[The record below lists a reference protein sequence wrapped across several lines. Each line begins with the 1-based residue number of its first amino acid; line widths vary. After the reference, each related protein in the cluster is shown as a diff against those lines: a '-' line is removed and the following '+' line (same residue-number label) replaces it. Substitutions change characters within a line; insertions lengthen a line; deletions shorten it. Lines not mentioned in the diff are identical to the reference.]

1 MRLHIAG
8 SQAQQ
13 RNRSAR
19 DRTLRAVRHERYRQP
34 RRRACTHIERWISD
48 DVIGQRVEG
57 DRLIGLVDVERT
69 RYVRRGVEAGIAGLM
84 RRDRTTAE
92 ADERDGAARDRAR
105 RTARRESHRQ
115 IGRGRGRDPEWR
127 IDDGVIGQRVEG
139 DRLIKFAGGVA
150 LVKADVEARAEWA
163 RSI

>member
-1 MRLHIAG
+1 
-8 SQAQQ
+8 
-13 RNRSAR
+13 
-19 DRTLRAVRHERYRQP
+19 
-34 RRRACTHIERWISD
+34 
-48 DVIGQRVEG
+48 VIGQRVEG
-57 DRLIGLVDVERT
+57 DGLRATGNAEGLRHVGCSIV
-69 RYVRRGVEAGIAGLM
+69 VVIAALM
-84 RRDRTTAE
+84 RDNGAAAY
-92 ADERDGAARDRAR
+92 ADQRDGAARDRAR